1 MNDVK
6 PLPDIGPSGTLK
18 WKPETACDPYL
29 VWADLTT
36 NYAPDSGGWVGVLV
50 ELTTPDAHEAFRT
63 ALTTDGITHFIPGGL
78 RQPKQTTCFLTG
90 FVTLVGLRILV
101 GQVGA
106 GAVERFSLQQ
116 SRTDLKVAGRY
127 AKDLL
132 AGRLA
137 HTEANVLWATG
148 EKGKAADGTAYAHKG
163 TFIGVIDDGFPF
175 VSAAGLTQNSDRRV
189 HLWDQ
194 GWESYSSE
202 EAPAGPS
209 SSKDPYWQTA
219 WGWYTQSGTENGA
232 FEGFLYGRELK
243 TAPEPA
249 VVRGDSRAY
258 VESHYFDRVP
268 RHTHGAAVLGL
279 AAPWALRGPRAAW
292 PDHVSG
298 LALVQ
303 LPTRTVDDTSGGSLA
318 MRVLDGLRYILWQ
331 ESMTRPPQGNPRN
344 VVVNVSYGVQAGP
357 HDGSS
362 MFERA
367 LKEMLDQHEH
377 LHVVLPAG
385 NSHLAGGHARRR
397 VEKSDKSD
405 FHFFV
410 LPDNASDTHVE
421 LWLPL
426 DANAEVHIQ
435 PPGMPKPMG
444 PIRAGEAKVYGMPDS
459 SDPSRRIEFAA
470 IYPRRVAQSN
480 TKSMLLLC
488 IGATRNEL
496 GADGLGTAMGL
507 DGERRRA
514 VLATPGLWRMTVTN
528 CGTELLDVD
537 AWIERDDA
545 GADHSGGNR
554 QAYFPDSA
562 AIPLEPA
569 NATPEGTLN
578 GIATLQHARAHVVG
592 ATQPDGE
599 MARYSA
605 AGDAGQG
612 LPSAAAP
619 ADWSWAVSG
628 LKTHGFAPGTV
639 TRINGTS
646 AASAVFARKLAV
658 KPVARE
664 LALEPPPE
672 PVGSMASAPS
682 SPQSQ
687 LPRMPRTPPEVA
699 EHQRGAPRRLRG
711 PQERP
716 QIPFD
721 VFSAD
726 AKAISGLLG
735 PDAQQPVQPR

>member
-1 MNDVK
+1 MTGAES
-6 PLPDIGPSGTLK
+6 LPDIGQFGTVLK
-18 WKPETACDPYL
+18 WTHQYTKPETACDPYL

-36 NYAPDSGGWVGVLV
+36 NHAAEIGGWVGVLV
-50 ELTTPDAHEAFRT
+50 ELVTPESHEAFRT
-63 ALTTDGITHFIPGGL
+63 AFMQDGVTHFIPGGL
-78 RQPKQTTCFLTG
+78 GQWNTTRFLSG
-90 FVTLVGLRILV
+90 FVTLAGLTTLVEQVGLRT
-101 GQVGA
+101 
-106 GAVERFSLQQ
+106 VERFSLQQ
-116 SRTDLKVAGRY
+116 SRTDLKGVSESAR
-127 AKDLL
+127 DLL
-132 AGRLA
+132 AGNLNRA
-137 HTEANVLWATG
+137 ESTVLWATG
-148 EKGKAADGTAYAHKG
+148 EKGNLKAHEGTY
-163 TFIGVIDDGFPF
+163 IGVIDDGFPF
-175 VSAAGLTQNSDRRV
+175 VSAAGLMKDPGRRV

-202 EAPAGPS
+202 AAPTGPS
-209 SSKDPYWQTA
+209 SSEDLYWQTA
-219 WGWYTQSGTENGA
+219 WGWYTQSGTTNGT

-243 TAPEPA
+243 AAPEPA
-249 VVRGDSRAY
+249 AVHGDSRAY
-258 VESHYFDRVP
+258 VESHYFDRIP

-331 ESMTRPPQGNPRN
+331 ESMTRPPQGNPRD

-367 LKEMLDQHEH
+367 LKEMLDANAH

-385 NSHLAGGHARRR
+385 NSHLAGGHARRHLK
-397 VEKSDKSD
+397 EKGSTAD
-405 FHFFV
+405 FKFFV

-421 LWLPL
+421 LWLPK
-426 DANAEVHIQ
+426 DANVEVHIQ
-435 PPGMPKPMG
+435 PPGMSKPMG
-444 PIRAGEAKVYGMPDS
+444 PIRAGEAKVHGVLPRGA
-459 SDPSRRIEFAA
+459 PSHRIEFAA
-470 IYPRRVAQSN
+470 IYPKRVAQSN

-488 IGATRNEL
+488 IGATRNDL
-496 GADGLGTAMGL
+496 GTNGLGTAMGL
-507 DGERRRA
+507 DGECRRA

-528 CGTELLDVD
+528 CGTEPVDVD

-562 AIPLEPA
+562 AIPLKPA

-578 GIATLQHARAHVVG
+578 GIATLQHERAHVVG
-592 ATQPDGE
+592 ATQPDGQ
-599 MARYSA
+599 MARYSS

-612 LPSAAAP
+612 LPSAVAP
-619 ADWSWAVSG
+619 GDWSWAVPG
-628 LKTHGFAPGTV
+628 LKTHGFAPGTI

-646 AASAVFARKLAV
+646 AASAVFARKLALHPIARHLPSV
-658 KPVARE
+658 AQDPVPLGSPLPA
-664 LALEPPPE
+664 PPPA
-672 PVGSMASAPS
+672 PSPTPPLPS
-682 SPQSQ
+682 SP
-687 LPRMPRTPPEVA
+687 PAAA
-699 EHQRGAPRRLRG
+699 EHQPEAPRSLRG
-711 PQERP
+711 PPAQP

-721 VFSAD
+721 VF
-726 AKAISGLLG
+726 
-735 PDAQQPVQPR
+735 P

>member
-1 MNDVK
+1 MTGAASGQD
-6 PLPDIGPSGTLK
+6 LGQSGTRLA
-18 WKPETACDPYL
+18 WAHQYAETDTACDPYL

-36 NYAPDSGGWVGVLV
+36 NHAAGAGARVGVLV
-50 ELTTPDAHEAFRT
+50 ELATPQSHEVFRQSFKN
-63 ALTTDGITHFIPGGL
+63 DGGIDFIPGGL
-78 RQPKQTTCFLTG
+78 GQQETTRFLTG
-90 FVTLVGLRILV
+90 FVTLAGLKTLV
-101 GQVGA
+101 EQVGK
-106 GAVERFSLQQ
+106 GAVLRFTLQQ
-116 SRTDLKVAGRY
+116 SRTDLAISSDHSRELLDG
-127 AKDLL
+127 DLRH
-132 AGRLA
+132 AEDA
-137 HTEANVLWATG
+137 AVWATG
-148 EKGKAADGTAYAHKG
+148 QASTDGHPG

-175 VSAAGLTQNSDRRV
+175 VSAAGLMQDRSRRV

-202 EAPAGPS
+202 AAPAGPS
-209 SSKDPYWQTA
+209 SPDAPYWQTA
-219 WGWYTQSGTENGA
+219 WGWYTQSGTTKGA

-243 TAPEPA
+243 TAPGSA
-249 VVRGDSRAY
+249 AAQGDSHAY
-258 VESHYFDRVP
+258 LESHYFDRAP

-331 ESMTRPPQGNPRN
+331 ERMTRPQGQPRK

-367 LKEMLDQHEH
+367 LEEMLDANPH
-377 LHVVLPAG
+377 LYVVLPAG
-385 NSHLAGGHARRR
+385 NSHLAGGHARRLL
-397 VEKSDKSD
+397 EKNGDTAD
-405 FHFFV
+405 FKFFV

-421 LWLPL
+421 LWLPP
-426 DANAEVHIQ
+426 DAKVEVYIH
-435 PPGMPKPMG
+435 PPGMSKPLG
-444 PIRAGEAKVYGMPDS
+444 PVCAGTAKVYSVLDS
-459 SDPSRRIEFAA
+459 GAPNRCIDCAA
-470 IYPRRVAQSN
+470 IYPKKVAQSD

-488 IGATRNEL
+488 IGATRNDL
-496 GADGLGTAMGL
+496 STDGLGSAPGL
-507 DGERRRA
+507 DGKPRRA
-514 VLATPGLWRMTVTN
+514 VLATPGLWRLTVKN
-528 CGTELLDVD
+528 CQDACVPVD

-562 AIPLEPA
+562 VIRLSPP

-578 GIATLQHARAHVVG
+578 GIATLKHRRAHVVG
-592 ATQPDGE
+592 ATQPDGQ

-605 AGDAGQG
+605 AGDTGQG
-612 LPSAAAP
+612 LPSAVAP
-619 ADWSWAVSG
+619 GDWSWAVPG

-646 AASAVFARKLAV
+646 AASAVFM
-658 KPVARE
+658 RE
-664 LALEPPPE
+664 LAREPFERPPVPPE
-672 PVGSMASAPS
+672 
-682 SPQSQ
+682 Q
-687 LPRMPRTPPEVA
+687 LPVREEQRSSIPRSA
-699 EHQRGAPRRLRG
+699 EHQPNAPRILRG

-716 QIPFD
+716 QMPFD

-726 AKAISGLLG
+726 VEAAPRLFG
-735 PDAQQPVQPR
+735 PSTEQPVQPR